1 LYGLAARAMMVGMSR
16 PTSPSRRIAL
26 GCLLAAGAGVL
37 VPRRARALDAAPRRD
52 RWLELA
58 STHTGEV
65 LSVAYRSA
73 AGLVDDAVQ
82 RLQHLLRDHRNDA
95 QHPMDTG
102 LYDLLADLAERA
114 GVDPRFQII
123 SGYRSPQTNAAL
135 HERSAG
141 VAVRSLHLQGRAIDV
156 RLHGVGCDRLAQLAL
171 DAARGGVGYYGRSDF
186 VHVDTGAVRRWQ
198 G

>member
-1 LYGLAARAMMVGMSR
+1 MTS
-16 PTSPSRRIAL
+16 PTSPSRRLAL
-26 GCLLAAGAGVL
+26 GGFLAVGAGIL
-37 VPRRARALDAAPRRD
+37 LPPKARAQAAAPRHN

-65 LSVAYRSA
+65 LSVAYRGAS
-73 AGLVDDAVQ
+73 GLVDDAVQ

-114 GVDPRFQII
+114 GVDPRYQII

-135 HERSAG
+135 HERSGG
-141 VAVRSLHLQGRAIDV
+141 VAVRSLHLEGRAIDV
-156 RLHGVGCDRLAQLAL
+156 RLRGVRCDRLAQLAL
-171 DAARGGVGYYGRSDF
+171 DASRGGVGYYGRSDF
-186 VHVDTGAVRRWQ
+186 VHVDTGRVRSWQ